1 MPSICVKS
9 SVAPRREYLTPI
21 AGRKAHLPGVI
32 FHLVVD
38 QRCAWDVS
46 AIYLPISAYGLAFQL
61 IVTLAEELALNEASY
76 IMVRLLQEFEC
87 GGLAGVYCVV
97 LLFEEWCQSVIA
109 IQGTNFEPT
118 KS

>member
-1 MPSICVKS
+1 
-9 SVAPRREYLTPI
+9 
-21 AGRKAHLPGVI
+21 
-32 FHLVVD
+32 
-38 QRCAWDVS
+38 
-46 AIYLPISAYGLAFQL
+46 
-61 IVTLAEELALNEASY
+61 
-76 IMVRLLQEFEC
+76 MVRLLQEFEC